1 MSHKRTHFLL
11 LLTVIC
17 WGFNATILKTLITTL
32 DIKVVL
38 ILRVL
43 LATVFLIFIRIFV
56 LKKTRFNLSPYVM
69 FYSILGGFLYL
80 YVQLEFHLHGLLR
93 TTATNAVLITAF
105 VPSMSILFEAV
116 FFKKRFSAV
125 NLMGTLFA
133 VIGVAFVMLNKE
145 QFNNSNWIGNL
156 LIVLSVITAC
166 LGGVMIQKL
175 SKTNDHLTT
184 STLIHLVG
192 SIIFLGDLLFS
203 SLDPSRILQSISVIQ
218 WLFIL
223 FFSIVNG
230 AVATVLWTR
239 GISEIGLAK
248 TSAYLPL
255 VPFVGIISNSLLLG
269 EQLTIYHGIGLA
281 CVAIG
286 TFFATREEGFTFAKA
301 PSVLR

>member
-1 MSHKRTHFLL
+1 
-11 LLTVIC
+11 
-17 WGFNATILKTLITTL
+17 
-32 DIKVVL
+32 
-38 ILRVL
+38 
-43 LATVFLIFIRIFV
+43 
-56 LKKTRFNLSPYVM
+56 
-69 FYSILGGFLYL
+69 
-80 YVQLEFHLHGLLR
+80 
-93 TTATNAVLITAF
+93 
-105 VPSMSILFEAV
+105 MSILFEAV

-166 LGGVMIQKL
+166 LGGIMIQKL

-301 PSVLR
+301 LSILR